1 MPKIPTYQAR
11 GRVTTDVPSVKS
23 NVQTPIPTIAGQLQ
37 STIARYYVAE
47 KKEEAKVKSA
57 EYENESWNELYGIYD
72 KYKNNPYPTD
82 ASNGFLKDVEAYKQN
97 FLNTTLANESNFTK
111 KAWLSRFDGN
121 TSSTLLALNKSSRSK
136 LNQKE
141 QEEFDKFGSSLST
154 RIRLDNSFLAT
165 ADSEID
171 NYVLKYTDKFVR
183 EEKRKNLFKVK
194 NATILDKQ
202 SRIDPVGLLNQL
214 RENPDLYSDVPE
226 EKEAAIKYAQNLIQ
240 QGNDKYFDGVINNLI
255 ASTPFGQQADV
266 VSSIEP
272 QIKKYFAD
280 PKLQIK
286 AMNDA
291 QTAFD
296 KKRKTIIQEGA
307 AEYYI
312 NNNAKINQDYQAS
325 LTDPTKFKIFSESLN
340 NLYDEQNV
348 PDKYRTYLPN
358 NKILEIK
365 DLIKGATSPDAR
377 LQVVKDLKSFYGN
390 SMPYINK
397 QIYKQIGP
405 DVSLAISVNDPEL
418 QSLSILGELND
429 EQKKFVRSKVNDT
442 NLEESLLKTINS
454 NLSSLADVVANQPEG
469 YATYSEFIQT
479 TASSLKNA
487 AMNGILEDKYKSADE
502 AANDL
507 SERFLAD
514 YNFTNE
520 TFYIPFD
527 VNGKIVNQDVIEAKA
542 RVWEN
547 KLYWNDI
554 DLEDFNVDL
563 IGSGGKLFTK
573 EETIDFFKKNGEWYM
588 DGNTGIKFGVKEPFG
603 GFTPMTIDNKNIKIN
618 FLDYDGEF
626 SSMKDI
632 NGNSYVMD
640 MKDIYKFLDAE
651 YMGVQTP

>member
-57 EYENESWNELYGIYD
+57 EYENESWNELYSIYD

-82 ASNGFLKDVEAYKQN
+82 ASNGFLKDVDAYKQN

-240 QGNDKYFDGVINNLI
+240 QGNDKYFDGVINSLI

-296 KKRKTIIQEGA
+296 NKRKTIIKEGA

-312 NNNAKINQDYQAS
+312 NNNAKINQDYQSS

-487 AMNGILEDKYKSADE
+487 AMNGILEDKYKSAND

-514 YNFTNE
+514 YNFTND

-563 IGSGGKLFTK
+563 IGSGGKLLSK